1 MQVDDFQLIKHID
14 FGQVWYE
21 TLSEDEPLRGQYI
34 REFHH
39 ADDPEAMMRLYHR
52 GGLLGKYSAESFVQ
66 ILKESPHNLS
76 DTEESAVMTVIGA
89 ASEHDWF
96 KTETIRTIAWNGKT
110 VLELQGLWIEDQ
122 GGFLARYLCS
132 DQAIQIIHEF
142 HYYAPQSKF
151 EQYLPDAKRA
161 LESVQWR

>member
-1 MQVDDFQLIKHID
+1 MQVDDFQLIRHID
-14 FGQVWYE
+14 FGQVWHE
-21 TLSEDEPLRGQYI
+21 TPSADEPLRGQYI

-52 GGLLGKYSAESFVQ
+52 GGLLDKRSADNFVQ
-66 ILKESPHNLS
+66 ILKQTPHNLS
-76 DTEESAVMTVIGA
+76 TPEKSEVMTVIGA
-89 ASEHDWF
+89 ASQSDFF

-110 VLELQGLWIEDQ
+110 ALQLHGLWIEDE
-122 GGFLARYLCS
+122 GEFLSFYLCS

-151 EQYLPDAKRA
+151 EKYLPDAKRV